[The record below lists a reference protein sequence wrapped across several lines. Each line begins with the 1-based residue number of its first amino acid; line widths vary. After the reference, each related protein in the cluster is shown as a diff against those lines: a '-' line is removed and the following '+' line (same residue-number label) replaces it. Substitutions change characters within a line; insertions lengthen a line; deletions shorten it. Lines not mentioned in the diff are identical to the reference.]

1 MVAADLQL
9 PNLPFRRGDRD
20 PNSNSRLCSCH
31 FRDKKKILGPELFAR
46 NINKIFAMT
55 SPWKKESERRQVTQ
69 N

>member
-20 PNSNSRLCSCH
+20 PNSNSSCH
-31 FRDKKKILGPELFAR
+31 FRDKKKILGPELSAR

>member
-1 MVAADLQL
+1 MILIPTLEYVAVISAI
-9 PNLPFRRGDRD
+9 
-20 PNSNSRLCSCH
+20 
-31 FRDKKKILGPELFAR
+31 KKKILGPELFAR